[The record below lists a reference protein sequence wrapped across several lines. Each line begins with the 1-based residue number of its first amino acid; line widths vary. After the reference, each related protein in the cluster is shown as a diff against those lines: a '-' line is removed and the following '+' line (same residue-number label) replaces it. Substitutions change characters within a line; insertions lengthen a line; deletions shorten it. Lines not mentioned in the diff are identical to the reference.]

1 VLAGLEGVADLQV
14 EQTAGIPQLVVQ
26 LDRPRLSRLG
36 ISVADVADTVE
47 TALNGLEATDVY
59 EGERVTAVVLRFGE
73 EYRRDEDAVRNLL
86 VETPGGQRIPLSE
99 LAEIGTGEGPQTIF
113 RENLMRR
120 KIVLCN
126 VVERDIAGFVEEARE
141 KIARAV
147 ELPPGYYVTFGGQF
161 EGQQRAL
168 HQLGLF
174 MGVVALVAF
183 VVLFSSFGSVWQSF
197 LVLINVPTTLAGGV
211 LGLLV
216 MGETVNVSSMIGL
229 VALFGICA
237 QNDILLLGKINDLRR
252 EGRSLRDAVLEGARV
267 RFRPILM
274 TDLVMIVGVLP
285 LVLRGGTGSELHRP
299 LAIVY
304 IGGFVGALLL
314 RVFIVPVLYEAMAS
328 LFDRPGR
335 PAATVEAPQA

>member
-1 VLAGLEGVADLQV
+1 MEI
-14 EQTAGIPQLVVQ
+14 E
-26 LDRPRLSRLG
+26 PR
-36 ISVADVADTVE
+36 DTVWQQDSVGDIRMKSK
-47 TALNGLEATDVY
+47 GLGTTDVY

-86 VETPGGQRIPLSE
+86 VETPGGQRIPLAE

-126 VVERDIAGFVEEARE
+126 VVGRDVGGFVEEARE
-141 KIARAV
+141 AIARGV
-147 ELPPGYYVTFGGQF
+147 DLPPGYHVTFGGQF
-161 EGQQRAL
+161 EGQQRAMR
-168 HQLGLF
+168 QLGLL
-174 MGVVALVAF
+174 MSVVALVAF
-183 VVLFSSFGSVWQSF
+183 VILFSSFGSVWQSF
-197 LVLINVPTTLAGGV
+197 LVLVNVPTTLAGAI

-252 EGRSLRDAVLEGARV
+252 EGRSLREAVLEGARV

-314 RVFIVPVLYEAMAS
+314 RVFIVPVLYEAMGTV
-328 LFDRPGR
+328 FDRRIR
-335 PAATVEAPQA
+335 PAGTAGAPPA